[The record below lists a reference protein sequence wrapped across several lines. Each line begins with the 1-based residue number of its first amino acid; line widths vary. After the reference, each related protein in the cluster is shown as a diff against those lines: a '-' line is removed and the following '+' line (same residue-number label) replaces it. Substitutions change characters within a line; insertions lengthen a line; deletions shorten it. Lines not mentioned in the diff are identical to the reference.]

1 MTMIWGYYSS
11 VVVRIFIFKLMI
23 TLSII
28 NKKELLVHEFIPLL
42 PTYCI
47 TTYKL
52 WRMYVLEEKFSS
64 EERKACWNDSS

>member
-1 MTMIWGYYSS
+1 
-11 VVVRIFIFKLMI
+11 MI

-42 PTYCI
+42 PTYFI
-47 TTYKL
+47 ATYKL
-52 WRMYVLEEKFSS
+52 WRMYVLEEKFRS